1 MKFAFILAERATWPI
16 VVMCAV
22 LKVSA
27 SGFYAWLKREPSAR
41 DKKDE
46 RLKVLIGES
55 FARSRQTY
63 GSPRVHADL
72 ANEHVGRNRVIRIM
86 QGEKLVA
93 RVRRRYRSTTMSDH
107 GQPVADNLLNR
118 DFKATAPN
126 QRWVG
131 DTTELLTSTGRFYL
145 AAIVDLYARVV
156 VGWAVSAVNDRHLT
170 IAALDQAL
178 RRRCP
183 EVGLLHHSDQ
193 GSTYASED
201 YQEVLRE
208 HGITC
213 SMSRRGNC
221 HDNAA
226 MESWFSTFKFELG
239 ETFESIRRGKDL
251 AFDYIEVFYN
261 QHRRHSSI
269 GYVAPA
275 ELERR
280 YHDAHRS
287 KRKGFVSQNS
297 TDGALYNNTHGRDR
311 SSHV

>member
-1 MKFAFILAERATWPI
+1 MRFAFILAERACWPV

-27 SGFYAWLKREPSAR
+27 SGFYAWLRSTPSAR
-41 DKKDE
+41 DQKDV

-55 FARSRQTY
+55 FAKSRKTY

-72 ANEHVGRNRVIRIM
+72 VGEHVGRNRVIRLM
-86 QGEKLVA
+86 QDGKLVA
-93 RVRRRYRSTTMSDH
+93 RVRRRYRSTTVSDH
-107 GQPVADNLLNR
+107 EQPVAANLLNR
-118 DFKATAPN
+118 EFEATAPN

-131 DTTELLTSTGRFYL
+131 DTTELLTLTGKFYL
-145 AAIVDLYARVV
+145 AAILDLYARVV

-183 EVGLLHHSDQ
+183 GAGLLHHSDR
-193 GSTYASED
+193 GSTYTSED
-201 YQEVLRE
+201 YQKVLRA

-221 HDNAA
+221 YDNAA
-226 MESWFSTFKFELG
+226 MESWFSTFKAELG

-261 QHRRHSSI
+261 QQRRHSSI
-269 GYVAPA
+269 GYRTPA
-275 ELERR
+275 EHER
-280 YHDAHRS
+280 YFHDQQLA
-287 KRKGFVSQNS
+287 
-297 TDGALYNNTHGRDR
+297 AAA
-311 SSHV
+311 

>member
-1 MKFAFILAERATWPI
+1 MKFTFIAAEKACWP
-16 VVMCAV
+16 VTVMCRV
-22 LKVSA
+22 LEVST
-27 SGFYAWLKREPSAR
+27 SGFYAWQHRAPSAR
-41 DKKDE
+41 AREDV
-46 RLKVLIGES
+46 RLKVLVGES
-55 FARSRQTY
+55 FARSRRTY

-72 ANEHVGRNRVIRIM
+72 AGEHVGRNRIM
-86 QGEKLVA
+86 RLMRAGGLVA

-107 GQPVADNLLNR
+107 DQPVAANVLNR
-118 DFKATAPN
+118 EFTATAPN

-131 DTTELLTSTGRFYL
+131 DTTELLTASGKFYL
-145 AAIVDLYARVV
+145 AAIVDLYARFV

-183 EVGLLHHSDQ
+183 EAGLLHHSDQ

-239 ETFESIRRGKDL
+239 ESFDSIRHGKHQ
-251 AFDYIEVFYN
+251 AFDYIEGFYN
-261 QHRRHSSI
+261 SHRRHSSI
-269 GYVAPA
+269 GYLAPSDF
-275 ELERR
+275 ERR
-280 YHDAHRS
+280 FHAAQAR
-287 KRKGFVSQNS
+287 VV
-297 TDGALYNNTHGRDR
+297 A
-311 SSHV
+311 

>member
-1 MKFAFILAERATWPI
+1 V

-27 SGFYAWLKREPSAR
+27 SGFYAWLRSTPSAR
-41 DKKDE
+41 DQKDE

-72 ANEHVGRNRVIRIM
+72 IGEKVGRNRVIRLM
-86 QGEKLVA
+86 QSGKLVA

-107 GQPVADNLLNR
+107 DQPIADNLLNR
-118 DFKATAPN
+118 EFESTAPN

-131 DTTELLTSTGRFYL
+131 DTTELLTSTGKFYL

-156 VGWAVSAVNDRHLT
+156 VGWAMSAVNDRHLT

-183 EVGLLHHSDQ
+183 GAGLLHHSDQ

-201 YQEVLRE
+201 YQKVLRAN
-208 HGITC
+208 GITC

-221 HDNAA
+221 YDNAV

-239 ETFESIRRGKDL
+239 ETFESIRRAKDL

-261 QHRRHSSI
+261 QQRRHSSI
-269 GYVAPA
+269 GYVSPA
-275 ELERR
+275 EHERR
-280 YHDAHRS
+280 FHTQQLA
-287 KRKGFVSQNS
+287 
-297 TDGALYNNTHGRDR
+297 AA
-311 SSHV
+311 

>member
-1 MKFAFILAERATWPI
+1 MRFAFILAERACWP
-16 VVMCAV
+16 VAVMCAV

-27 SGFYAWLKREPSAR
+27 SGFYAWLRSVPSAR
-41 DKKDE
+41 AKKDE
-46 RLKVLIGES
+46 RLKVLIAES

-72 ANEHVGRNRVIRIM
+72 LGEKVGRNRVIRLM
-86 QGEKLVA
+86 QGAKLVA

-107 GQPVADNLLNR
+107 DQPIADNLLNR
-118 DFKATAPN
+118 EFEATAPN

-131 DTTELLTSTGRFYL
+131 DTTKLLTTTGKFYL
-145 AAIVDLYARVV
+145 AAIVDLYARFV

-178 RRRCP
+178 RGRCP
-183 EVGLLHHSDQ
+183 ETGLLHHSDQ

-226 MESWFSTFKFELG
+226 MESWFSTLKFELG
-239 ETFESIRRGKDL
+239 ETFESIRRGKEL

-261 QHRRHSSI
+261 RQRRHSSI
-269 GYVAPA
+269 GYRTPA
-275 ELERR
+275 EHERSF
-280 YHDAHRS
+280 YGQQLA
-287 KRKGFVSQNS
+287 
-297 TDGALYNNTHGRDR
+297 AAA
-311 SSHV
+311 

>member
-1 MKFAFILAERATWPI
+1 MRFAFILTEKACWPV

-22 LKVSA
+22 LKVST
-27 SGFYAWLKREPSAR
+27 SGFYAWLRSVPSAR
-41 DKKDE
+41 AKKDE
-46 RLKVLIGES
+46 RLKVLIGAS
-55 FARSRQTY
+55 FSRSRQTY
-63 GSPRVHADL
+63 GSPRIHADL
-72 ANEHVGRNRVIRIM
+72 AEEHVGRNRVIRLM
-86 QGEKLVA
+86 RGEKLVA
-93 RVRRRYRSTTMSDH
+93 RVRRRYRSTTMSNHD
-107 GQPVADNLLNR
+107 QPVANNLLNR
-118 DFKATAPN
+118 EFHATAPN

-131 DTTELLTSTGRFYL
+131 DTTELLTSTGKFYL
-145 AAIVDLYARVV
+145 AAIVDLYARLV

-178 RRRCP
+178 CRRCP
-183 EVGLLHHSDQ
+183 ETGLLHHSDR

-201 YQEVLRE
+201 YQEVLRA

-239 ETFESIRRGKDL
+239 ETFESIRRGKEL

-261 QHRRHSSI
+261 QRRRHSSI
-269 GYVAPA
+269 GYIAPA

-280 YHDAHRS
+280 YHDAQRS
-287 KRKGFVSQNS
+287 KREGFVLHNS
-297 TDGALYNNTHGRDR
+297 TSHTLYNNTHGRDR
-311 SSHV
+311 SGHV

>member
-1 MKFAFILAERATWPI
+1 MRFAFILAERACWP
-16 VVMCAV
+16 VAVMCAV

-27 SGFYAWLKREPSAR
+27 SGFYAWLRSVPSAR
-41 DKKDE
+41 ARKDE

-72 ANEHVGRNRVIRIM
+72 AGEHVGRNRVIRLM
-86 QGEKLVA
+86 QGEGLVA

-107 GQPVADNLLNR
+107 DQPVAANLLNR
-118 DFKATAPN
+118 EFEATAPN

-131 DTTELLTSTGRFYL
+131 DTTELLTSTGKFYL
-145 AAIVDLYARVV
+145 AAIVDLYARLV

-183 EVGLLHHSDQ
+183 GVGLLHHSDQ

-239 ETFESIRRGKDL
+239 ESFESIRRGKDL

-261 QHRRHSSI
+261 QQRRHSSI
-269 GYVAPA
+269 GYRTPA
-275 ELERR
+275 EHERR
-280 YHDAHRS
+280 FHDEQLA
-287 KRKGFVSQNS
+287 
-297 TDGALYNNTHGRDR
+297 GAA
-311 SSHV
+311 